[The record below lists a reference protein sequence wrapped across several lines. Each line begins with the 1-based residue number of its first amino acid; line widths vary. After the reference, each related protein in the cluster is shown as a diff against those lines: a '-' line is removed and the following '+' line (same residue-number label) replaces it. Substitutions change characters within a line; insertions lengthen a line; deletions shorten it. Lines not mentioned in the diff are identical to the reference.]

1 MVIISVK
8 ALNILTC
15 ALVACA
21 TIQSAHSQPKSG
33 SKTVGDFKLYAVDA
47 NGNKMQN
54 LVAGQYIALIVEADT
69 AVFPDK
75 AAAGLSARANFTTR
89 VLGQPVAYSV
99 NLPVANASAS
109 KLVDPTVETPT
120 SGQKLG
126 RELENKIW
134 RERFDFYI
142 PIQAP
147 AGALSITISAKA
159 TSAKNVSRTFQFKVE
174 RP

>member
-1 MVIISVK
+1 MRTK
-8 ALNILTC
+8 ALNILTL

-21 TIQSAHSQPKSG
+21 TLQNAHSQPKSG
-33 SKTVGDFKLYAVDA
+33 GKTTGDLKLYAVDT
-47 NGNKMQN
+47 NGNIMQN
-54 LVAGQYIALIVEADT
+54 LVAGQYIALIAEADT

-75 AAAGLSARANFTTR
+75 ATAGLSARAKFTTR

-126 RELENKIW
+126 RELENKVW

-142 PIQAP
+142 PAEAP
-147 AGALSITISAKA
+147 AGALSITIRAKA
-159 TSAKNVSRTFQFKVE
+159 TSANSVSRTFKLNIV